1 MDWTKPIK
9 FQATRDQARSEY
21 DDPSSE
27 DFDTYILVC
36 VRALVRIS
44 LLQMRPLTIP

>member
-21 DDPSSE
+21 DDPFSE

-36 VRALVRIS
+36 VRGLVRIS
-44 LLQMRPLTIP
+44 PLQMRPLTIP